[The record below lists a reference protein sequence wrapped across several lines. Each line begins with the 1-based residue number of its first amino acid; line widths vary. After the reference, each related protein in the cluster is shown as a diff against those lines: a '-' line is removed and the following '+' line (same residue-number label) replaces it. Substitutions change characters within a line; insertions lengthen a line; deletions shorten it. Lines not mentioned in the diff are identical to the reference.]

1 MDKEAWHAAVHGI
14 AESDTTLWMNW
25 TEEHFKHITAMINMF
40 ISIFVSQMF
49 LHQIGPFM
57 CLKLKYINKP
67 DIK

>member
-1 MDKEAWHAAVHGI
+1 
-14 AESDTTLWMNW
+14 
-25 TEEHFKHITAMINMF
+25 MINMF

-57 CLKLKYINKP
+57 CLNLKYINKP